1 MGKGEVL
8 DQTGAQL
15 FGRGGVRRE
24 LRRGALDVLSEE
36 AHAKQEQR
44 VIEPMLA
51 VDVLVEGGR
60 TQAYPTGD
68 LVQAEGGNSVGAHDV
83 ARGQEDRVEHLLAL
97 APAPQR
103 GRVEPWCNLN
113 THRCFEHY

>member
-1 MGKGEVL
+1 MRKGEVL

-15 FGRGGVRRE
+15 FGGGRVRRE
-24 LRRGALDVLSEE
+24 LRRGALDVLGEE

-51 VDVLVEGGR
+51 VDVFVEGRR
-60 TQAYPTGD
+60 TQAHATGD

-97 APAPQR
+97 PPATQR
-103 GRVEPWCNLN
+103 GRVESRHFSNS
-113 THRCFEHY
+113 HRSPEYY